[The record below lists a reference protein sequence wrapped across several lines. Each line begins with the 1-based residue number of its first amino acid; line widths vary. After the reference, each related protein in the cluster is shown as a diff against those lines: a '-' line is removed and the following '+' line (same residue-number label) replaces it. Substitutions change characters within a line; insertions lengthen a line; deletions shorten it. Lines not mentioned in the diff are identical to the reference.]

1 LVKGFGSARKEVDV
15 EDKGMRAR
23 DAEIVVGELAP
34 GPNDAITDVEG
45 VRVGHST
52 IVQGEGA
59 LVVGE
64 GPVRTGVTVVCPRE
78 GLTRD
83 DPVFAGP
90 HRLNGNGEM
99 TGLEWVRE
107 SGLLTTPVAI
117 TNTHSVGVVRDA
129 LIAAELEERTDE
141 DIYWCM
147 PVVAE
152 TFDGV
157 LSDINGQHV
166 TAEHLHQA
174 LANASG
180 GPVEEGAVGGGTG
193 MICHEFKGGIGTA
206 SRRLADED
214 GGWTVG
220 ALVQA
225 NYGIRS
231 ALRVDGAPVG
241 RVLTTER
248 IPSPLA
254 ILEAEELPPGGGSI
268 IVILATDAPLLPGQ
282 CERLAQRASIGL
294 GRMGGGCDD
303 GSGDLFLALA
313 TGNTGIPRSGF
324 PIRSP
329 VTFPL
334 QMVPSERMTPLFS
347 AAAEATEEAILNAL
361 LAAGDMTGR
370 DGITAYGL
378 TPDLLLGA
386 LDEARALCARPKEG

>member
-1 LVKGFGSARKEVDV
+1 MEKQ
-15 EDKGMRAR
+15 RAR
-23 DAEIVVGELAP
+23 DAGIIVGNLTP

-52 IVQGEGA
+52 VVRGEGP

-78 GLTRD
+78 GLTRE
-83 DPVFAGP
+83 DPVFAGC

-99 TGLEWVRE
+99 TGLEWIRE
-107 SGLLTTPVAI
+107 SGVLSTPVAI

-141 DIYWCM
+141 EEYWCL

-152 TFDGV
+152 TFDGT
-157 LSDINGQHV
+157 LNDINGQHV
-166 TAEHLHQA
+166 TPEHVREA
-174 LANASG
+174 LSEARS
-180 GPVEEGAVGGGTG
+180 GPVTEGSLGGGTG

-220 ALVQA
+220 ALVQT
-225 NYGIRS
+225 NYGRRS
-231 ALRVDGAPVG
+231 MLRVDGAPVG
-241 RVLTTER
+241 RVLTTGR
-248 IPSPLA
+248 VPSPY
-254 ILEAEELPPGGGSI
+254 EDSESSSEKGSI
-268 IVILATDAPLLPGQ
+268 IVVLATDAPLLPHQ

-303 GSGDLFLALA
+303 GSGDIFLAFA
-313 TGNTGIPRSGF
+313 TGNGDLPRVGPSEL
-324 PIRSP
+324 P
-329 VTFPL
+329 VTIPL
-334 QMVPSERMTPLFS
+334 AMIPNERMTPLFY

-361 LAAGDMTGR
+361 LMAGTVTGR

-378 TPDLLLGA
+378 TSDLLLGA
-386 LDEARALCARPKEG
+386 LDDARALCAR

>member
-1 LVKGFGSARKEVDV
+1 MEMK
-15 EDKGMRAR
+15 RAR
-23 DAEIVVGELAP
+23 DVGITIGHLP
-34 GPNDAITDVEG
+34 SGPNGAITDVEG

-52 IVQGEGA
+52 LVRGEGP

-83 DPVFAGP
+83 DSVFAGS

-129 LIAAELEERTDE
+129 LIAAELGGCAEE
-141 DIYWCM
+141 YWSL

-152 TFDGV
+152 TYDGT
-157 LSDINGQHV
+157 LNDINGQHV
-166 TAEHLHQA
+166 TADHTREA
-174 LANASG
+174 LSDTRG
-180 GPVEEGAVGGGTG
+180 GPVEEGSVGGGTG

-206 SRRLADED
+206 SRRLADEE
-214 GGWTVG
+214 GGWMVG

-225 NYGIRS
+225 NYGRRFM
-231 ALRVDGAPVG
+231 LRVGGAPVG

-248 IPSPLA
+248 VPSPYKEDRLS
-254 ILEAEELPPGGGSI
+254 AEKGSI
-268 IVILATDAPLLPGQ
+268 IVILATDAPLLPHQ

-294 GRMGGGCDD
+294 GRMGGGCED
-303 GSGDLFLALA
+303 GSGDIFLAFA
-313 TGNTGIPRSGF
+313 TGNGGIPRAGLSQL
-324 PIRSP
+324 PATI
-329 VTFPL
+329 PL
-334 QMVPSERMTPLFS
+334 QTLPNERMTPLFY
-347 AAAEATEEAILNAL
+347 AAAEATEEAILNSL
-361 LAAGDMTGR
+361 LTAGTVTGR

-378 TPDLLLGA
+378 EPDLLLGA
-386 LDEARALCARPKEG
+386 LDEARALCAH